1 MVLSL
6 PQRVNFSS
14 VQFPPD
20 RLHVIDGPCPIRLIP
35 SLKEFWMKPFCIA
48 LSRQAFAPPASILLA
63 AAFAFAPAAHAQ
75 SSVTD
80 FSFAGMDNSAPAPP
94 KSVGSLDLSAIDKTA
109 DPCTDFYQYACGN
122 WIKDNPVPG
131 DQTRWAR
138 SFSLL
143 GERNR
148 YLLWQELDAAAKAP
162 KTPLETKY
170 GNYFAA
176 CMNTDLVETKG
187 LSPLAPA
194 LKEIDGFSDPKKL
207 ATLMGELE
215 ASGSAA
221 PLFRFG
227 VTQDDKDSSKQI
239 AVTSQAGLSLPDR
252 DYYLKDD
259 KHFKDIRDQY
269 VAHVT
274 KMFTLA
280 GDSPEKAAA
289 EAAAVLR
296 IETALAKG
304 SLSRTEFRQPENR
317 YHIYTVAKLEEL
329 SPGFDWPVYW
339 KAIRI
344 GHFDT
349 LNVATPEFFKTV
361 NQLIETE
368 PVDAWKAY
376 FRWHTIHADASNL
389 PKAFFD
395 ENFDFFGKTLAGQKE
410 PTPRWKECTAA
421 TDRALGEA
429 VGQDWVKQN
438 FPPAAKASMDK
449 LVAAL
454 EKSLGDDI
462 KTLPWMG
469 DETKKAAEEKLN
481 LIRNKIG
488 YPEKWRDYSA
498 LRVDRNDLIGNL
510 DRATIFRRNYDLAK
524 LGKPV
529 DEKEWGMTP
538 PTVNAYYDPAM
549 NDINFPAGI
558 LQPPFFDFTIDPAVN
573 FGGIGVVIG
582 HEMTHG
588 FDDQGSK
595 YDGHGNLRE
604 WQTAD
609 DRKAFNERTG
619 CEADEYSGFDA
630 SPAHDDLPAQ
640 KLNGKLTLGENTADN
655 GGLRIAYMALLDT
668 LAAEHKSID
677 DKIDGY
683 TEAQRYFLGFAQ
695 VWCQNQTDQSARQ
708 SALTDPHSP
717 GRWRT
722 NGSVQNF
729 EEFGKAFGCKKGQP
743 MYPEHSCRVW

>member
-1 MVLSL
+1 MRL
-6 PQRVNFSS
+6 PL
-14 VQFPPD
+14 P
-20 RLHVIDGPCPIRLIP
+20 L
-35 SLKEFWMKPFCIA
+35 A
-48 LSRQAFAPPASILLA
+48 LA
-63 AAFAFAPAAHAQ
+63 AMTLSATDCLGQIASQTGPQVSLTSPELGPEFA
-75 SSVTD
+75 
-80 FSFAGMDNSAPAPP
+80 AGSDSAAPAPP
-94 KSVGSLDLSAIDKTA
+94 KAVHSFDLSAIDKTA

-122 WIKDNPVPG
+122 WVKDNPVPA

-143 GERNR
+143 GENNR
-148 YLLWQELDAAAKAP
+148 YLLWQELDAASKNP
-162 KTPLETKY
+162 KSPLQKKY

-176 CMNTDLVETKG
+176 CMNTDLIESKG
-187 LSPLAPA
+187 LAPVAPA
-194 LKEIDGFSDPKKL
+194 LTEIASFSDSKKL
-207 ATLMGELE
+207 ATLMGDLL
-215 ASGSAA
+215 ATGSPA
-221 PLFRFG
+221 PLFQFNVG
-227 VTQDDKDSSKQI
+227 QDEKDSSKQI
-239 AVTSQAGLSLPDR
+239 AETGQAGLSLPDR
-252 DYYLKDD
+252 DYYLSDAKR
-259 KHFKDIRDQY
+259 FQDIRTQY
-269 VAHVT
+269 VAHLT

-280 GDSPEKAAA
+280 GDSPETAAT

-304 SLSRTEFRQPENR
+304 SLSRTELREPENR
-317 YHIYTVAKLEEL
+317 YHIYTVQQLEGI
-329 SPGFDWPVYW
+329 SPSFDWPVYW
-339 KAIRI
+339 KAVKI

-349 LNVATPEFFKTV
+349 LNVSTPEFFKAMNT
-361 NQLIETE
+361 LIETE
-368 PVDAWKAY
+368 PAEAWKAY
-376 FRWHTIHADASNL
+376 LRWHTLHASASNL

-395 ENFDFFGKTLAGQKE
+395 ENFAFFGKTLAGQKE
-410 PTPRWKECTAA
+410 PTPRWKECTAL

-462 KTLPWMG
+462 QTLDWMS
-469 DETKKAAEEKLN
+469 DATKKAAEEKLSM
-481 LIRNKIG
+481 IRNKIG

-498 LRVDRNDLIGNL
+498 LKVDRNDLIGNL
-510 DRATIFRRNYDLAK
+510 HREAVFARDYRLSK

-538 PTVNAYYDPAM
+538 PTVNAYYDPSN

-558 LQPPFFDFTIDPAVN
+558 LQPPFFDFKIDPAVN

-582 HEMTHG
+582 PEMTHG
-588 FDDQGSK
+588 FDDEGSK

-609 DRKAFNERTG
+609 DRKAFVERTD
-619 CEADEYSGFDA
+619 CEVAEYSGFDA

-655 GGLRIAYMALLDT
+655 GGLRVAYLALLDT
-668 LAAEHKSID
+668 LAAEHKSIS
-677 DKIDGY
+677 DKTDGY
-683 TEAQRYFLGFAQ
+683 TEAQRFFLGFGQ
-695 VWCQNQTDQSARQ
+695 VWCQNQTDKSARQ